1 MATLVK
7 FYKELSGV
15 VAVFPQLK
23 RFNGYKHN
31 VTCYSHVGQHSE
43 GDTSYFSKLQP
54 ASETEYHD
62 LKTELESIGYNL
74 KVCKA

>member
-23 RFNGYKHN
+23 RFNGYKYN

-43 GDTSYFSKLQP
+43 GDKSYFENLSP
-54 ASETEYHD
+54 ASPEEYEP
-62 LKTELESIGYNL
+62 LKTELESIGYKL
-74 KVCKA
+74 KICKA